1 MPRIVIDNKDFTQ
14 YASGM
19 DKFDI
24 DIVENSTKTISRSI
38 SSNITLK
45 GPAYDLINQIFFS
58 SCSGFLIEL
67 PVSLTIDIC
76 GGTTFVGK
84 ITAEGTQIDEDKK
97 EAKILIKGKTDEA
110 TALSKLSQD
119 YLWENGFIESANL
132 PVIHFTKQTVN
143 SSNLLIVRLVM
154 TNIIFTLAIISKTI
168 AAFIVVICEVL
179 DKILGVLTL
188 GIADIKCPKF
198 EDVDIIDNLLEVY
211 DNALT
216 GNGRWA
222 TGMLARDFINY
233 QCKIAGINFSSSILN
248 NPASRYYNLA
258 LWSLT
263 AGQIGNHK
271 NKTAQKIKEI
281 ASTNAPLMSTV
292 DFLESIK
299 DGFGADYKIVNGTL
313 HFEPIDFFNKFR
325 TYEVENGQCNN
336 VFEFDVFETYAYLEA
351 YYTNDQ
357 YDMEGSKVFQK
368 YYQTKIDFNDPP
380 IEAQKGKKSVLLKY
394 SPTRFMFDAE
404 TFRRDGLFDFDFNL
418 DLFKSGV
425 FSKDPLGLDITST
438 VGVRRYSD
446 MIISADLLSE
456 YKLLVLEDGFD
467 YNDAKVIRKPL
478 SENKNFFDYNYP
490 LHFTKDGLV
499 PFLEKFNPR
508 ITTRSMLQQRAEITC
523 NCDVIEQIIQ
533 NPYSIYINTK
543 KGKGYPSSYK
553 IQVDEKENKVKLIF
567 EKIYIDCKN

>member
-132 PVIHFTKQTVN
+132 PAVHFTKQT
-143 SSNLLIVRLVM
+143 SSSINLLFLRLLLGQVLLPL
-154 TNIIFTLAIISKTI
+154 TILSKAIAGFVVGLCKTI
-168 AAFIVVICEVL
+168 DFINVFK
-179 DKILGVLTL
+179 DY
-188 GIADIKCPKF
+188 KCPKF
-198 EDVDIIDNLLEVY
+198 EDVDFLDNILEAY
-211 DNALT
+211 DNAMT
-216 GNGRWA
+216 GNGSWSP
-222 TGMLARDFINY
+222 GMYVRDFINY

-248 NPASRYYNLA
+248 NPASQYYNMA

-263 AGQIGNHK
+263 AGKSGDFEDK
-271 NKTAQKIKEI
+271 SKSKKVDLAQ
-281 ASTNAPLMSTV
+281 SNAPLMSTV

-404 TFRRDGLFDFDFNL
+404 TLRRDGFFDVDLAFDRFKAGISISKLLLGVNLELNNQGPKRFN
-418 DLFKSGV
+418 DMV
-425 FSKDPLGLDITST
+425 ITS
-438 VGVRRYSD
+438 
-446 MIISADLLSE
+446 DLLSE
-456 YKLLVLEDGFD
+456 YKLLVLDVNTD
-467 YNDAKVIRKPL
+467 PNDAKVIRKTIPI
-478 SENKNFFDYNYP
+478 NKNFFDYNYP

-508 ITTRSMLQQRAEITC
+508 LTTRSMLQQRAEVTC
-523 NCDVIEQIIQ
+523 NCELIEQIIQ
-533 NPYSIYINTK
+533 NPYSIYLNTK
-543 KGKGYPSSYK
+543 KGKGYPTSYK
-553 IQVDEKENKVKLIF
+553 IQVDEQENKVKVIF

>member
-58 SCSGFLIEL
+58 SCSGFLVEL

-97 EAKILIKGKTDEA
+97 EAKILIKGKTEEA

-132 PVIHFTKQTVN
+132 PVIHFTKQTV
-143 SSNLLIVRLVM
+143 STINLLFLRQIITLVLQPL
-154 TNIIFTLAIISKTI
+154 TILSKAI
-168 AAFIVVICEVL
+168 AGFIVGLCNTADWIVFW
-179 DKILGVLTL
+179 K
-188 GIADIKCPKF
+188 DIKCPKF
-198 EDVDIIDNLLEVY
+198 EDVDFIDNIIERF
-211 DNALT
+211 DNAMT
-216 GNGRWA
+216 GNGSWA
-222 TGMLARDFINY
+222 PGMYVRDFINY
-233 QCKIAGINFSSSILN
+233 QCNIAGINFSSSILN
-248 NPASRYYNLA
+248 NPASQYYNLA

-263 AGQIGNHK
+263 AGKKGDIEDK
-271 NKTAQKIKEI
+271 SKSKIIEL
-281 ASTNAPLMSTV
+281 ATENSPLMSTV

-299 DGFGADYKIVNGTL
+299 DAFGADYKIVNGTL
-313 HFEPIDFFNKFR
+313 YFEPIDFFNKFR
-325 TYEVENGQCNN
+325 TYEVDNGQCNN

-368 YYQTKIDFNDPP
+368 FYQTKIDFNDPP

-404 TFRRDGLFDFDFNL
+404 TLRKDGFFDIDL
-418 DLFKSGV
+418 DLDFFKAGMS
-425 FSKDPLGLDITST
+425 LTSIRNQ
-438 VGVRRYSD
+438 GVRRRND
-446 MIISADLLSE
+446 MIITSDVLSE
-456 YKLLVLEDGFD
+456 YKLLVLEPRTDLL
-467 YNDAKVIRKPL
+467 DAQIVKKEIPNGIRNPFNAK
-478 SENKNFFDYNYP
+478 FFDYNYP
-490 LHFTKDGLV
+490 LHFTKDGLE

-508 ITTRSMLQQRAEITC
+508 LTTRSMLQQRAEITC